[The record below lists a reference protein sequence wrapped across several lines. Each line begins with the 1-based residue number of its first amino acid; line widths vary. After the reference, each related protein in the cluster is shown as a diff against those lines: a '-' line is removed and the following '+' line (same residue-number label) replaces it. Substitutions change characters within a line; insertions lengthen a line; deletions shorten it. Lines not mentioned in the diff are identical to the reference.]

1 MKIKQMVLMMSA
13 AVLASFVHGAEPEK
27 VAQVMAGELK
37 EARVSWWGFNPED
50 STEFL
55 EAAINSKVPKVIIDK
70 QPSPWILGKTL
81 LLVSNQEIVFE
92 EGVELLA
99 KKGCFK
105 GRTDC
110 MLRLRN
116 IQNVTLRGEGK
127 GATVKMRK
135 ADYHTAEYEKAE
147 WRHCVSILSSQNLKI
162 LNLNM
167 VESGGDGIYLG
178 IATQNSWPENIVI
191 KDVVCD
197 GNNRQGISVISGVNV
212 LVENVKMIN
221 TKGTA
226 PEAGIDF
233 EPNRANEPIRNFVM
247 RNCETRNNAG
257 AGYEMYLPNMASA
270 IGPLEITFENCVAVG
285 DRRSPFVLISQSG
298 PGKTI
303 SGQVTVRNCEFR
315 DAGGS
320 VTLRGTSP
328 NGFKT
333 LFDGVK
339 IRNCAK
345 NNGKSSAI
353 LVNIGPKDIEPAGN
367 IEFRN
372 VTVEDDVAR
381 DAFSFIDGG
390 AQGGLRNISGSVTAN
405 IQGKES
411 VMEFSDEWAKA
422 TYPPTVFRS
431 IEPFSMDGKTLEP
444 VNPQGVMTGNKLA
457 DLRIR
462 HAGEYWF
469 YAKAGETIRFTI
481 EYGQLVKL
489 EGSKASVSY
498 KTPSGKT
505 TQLEAIPFKTVAE
518 RVIANVPETG
528 IYIVVVD
535 AGRNWSRLIKS
546 DHPVVSP
553 VEPFPCNLVAGGG
566 NRFFYVPEGTK
577 EFGVCFRGDGVEGL
591 KATVFAPDGSQI
603 WQKDDISRME
613 QLAVDGDLAMRGGVF
628 RVFIQA
634 PTHLACIED
643 HYMRLDGIPPYI
655 AADAAFVMKAVDK
668 K

>member
-1 MKIKQMVLMMSA
+1 MKMKQMVLMMSA
-13 AVLASFVHGAEPEK
+13 AVLASFSQGAEPEK

-55 EAAINSKVPKVIIDK
+55 EAAIKSKVPKLIVDK
-70 QPSPWILGKTL
+70 QPSPWIVGKTL

-105 GRTDC
+105 GKTDC
-110 MLRLRN
+110 LLRLRN

-127 GATVKMRK
+127 GATLKMRK

-233 EPNRANEPIRNFVM
+233 EPNRGNEPIRNFVM

-257 AGYEMYLPNMASA
+257 AGYEMYLPNMSSA
-270 IGPLEITFENCVAVG
+270 IGPLEITFENCTAVG

-298 PGKTI
+298 PGKTM

-320 VTLRGTSP
+320 VNLRGTSP

-333 LFDGVK
+333 LFENVK

-345 NNGKSSAI
+345 NSGKSLS
-353 LVNIGPKDIEPAGN
+353 
-367 IEFRN
+367 
-372 VTVEDDVAR
+372 
-381 DAFSFIDGG
+381 
-390 AQGGLRNISGSVTAN
+390 
-405 IQGKES
+405 
-411 VMEFSDEWAKA
+411 
-422 TYPPTVFRS
+422 
-431 IEPFSMDGKTLEP
+431 
-444 VNPQGVMTGNKLA
+444 
-457 DLRIR
+457 
-462 HAGEYWF
+462 
-469 YAKAGETIRFTI
+469 
-481 EYGQLVKL
+481 
-489 EGSKASVSY
+489 
-498 KTPSGKT
+498 
-505 TQLEAIPFKTVAE
+505 
-518 RVIANVPETG
+518 
-528 IYIVVVD
+528 
-535 AGRNWSRLIKS
+535 
-546 DHPVVSP
+546 
-553 VEPFPCNLVAGGG
+553 
-566 NRFFYVPEGTK
+566 
-577 EFGVCFRGDGVEGL
+577 
-591 KATVFAPDGSQI
+591 
-603 WQKDDISRME
+603 
-613 QLAVDGDLAMRGGVF
+613 
-628 RVFIQA
+628 
-634 PTHLACIED
+634 
-643 HYMRLDGIPPYI
+643 
-655 AADAAFVMKAVDK
+655 
-668 K
+668 